1 MSLNRQEK
9 NDHKNEN
16 EHWEL
21 FLREVHEAMSS
32 ALDRIK
38 ILFKGKGNTLIRN
51 KNATCDNGKERDL
64 STHSNIN

>member
-1 MSLNRQEK
+1 
-9 NDHKNEN
+9 
-16 EHWEL
+16 
-21 FLREVHEAMSS
+21 MSS